1 MGNAARS
8 SEGFQTPDILLA
20 SRSPRRRELLTQIG
34 ISFDLSKVVVPE
46 TPRSGEQPADYVERV
61 AMDKAVAGWQLDGR
75 LREIPVLGADTAVI
89 FGDRIMGKP
98 RDREQVLDMLG
109 SLSGQTHQ
117 VMSAVAFVYGE
128 QRLSRVVTTDVTFR
142 DISTEEIVNY
152 WNTHEPVD
160 KAGGY
165 AIQGYGA
172 AFVSHLVGSYSNV
185 VGLPLFETSQLLAEL
200 NIPVLG

>member
-1 MGNAARS
+1 MGNAAQS

-34 ISFDLSKVVVPE
+34 VSFDLSKVVVPE
-46 TPRSGEQPADYVERV
+46 TPRSGEEPEAYVARV

-75 LREIPVLGADTAVI
+75 LREIPVLGADTAVVL
-89 FGDRIMGKP
+89 GDRIMGKP
-98 RDREQVLDMLG
+98 RDRDQVLDMLG

-117 VMSAVAFVYGE
+117 VMSAVAIVLGE
-128 QRLSRVVTTDVTFR
+128 QRLSCVVTTEVTFR
-142 DISTEEIVNY
+142 EISTQEIVNY

-172 AFVSHLVGSYSNV
+172 VFVSNMVGSYSNV

-200 NIPVLG
+200 NISVLG

>member
-1 MGNAARS
+1 MGNAARP

-34 ISFDLSKVVVPE
+34 ISFDLSKVVVAE
-46 TPRSGEQPADYVERV
+46 VPRTGEAPTEYVSRV
-61 AMDKAVAGWQLDGR
+61 AMDKAMAGWQLEGR

-89 FGDRIMGKP
+89 LGEQIMGKP
-98 RDREQVLDMLG
+98 RNREQVLEMLG
-109 SLSGQTHQ
+109 SLSGQTHR
-117 VMSAVAFVYGE
+117 VMSAVALVFGE
-128 QRLSRVVTTDVTFR
+128 QRLSRVVTTEVTFR
-142 DISTEEIVNY
+142 EISTQEIINY

-172 AFVSHLVGSYSNV
+172 IFATNMVGSYSNV
-185 VGLPLFETSQLLAEL
+185 VGLPLYETSQLLSEL
-200 NIPVLG
+200 NISILS